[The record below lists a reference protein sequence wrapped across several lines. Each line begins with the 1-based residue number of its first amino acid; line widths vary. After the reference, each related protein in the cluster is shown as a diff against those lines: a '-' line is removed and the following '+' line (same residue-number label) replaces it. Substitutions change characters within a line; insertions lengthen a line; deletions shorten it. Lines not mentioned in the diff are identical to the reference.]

1 MQLTKYS
8 KSITTFVIGALNVL
22 ALYVSLK
29 ADGTFSALDQQVVI
43 YAVITWLGG
52 TGAVWAVKNK

>member
-22 ALYVSLK
+22 ALYVSL
-29 ADGTFSALDQQVVI
+29 DQQVVI